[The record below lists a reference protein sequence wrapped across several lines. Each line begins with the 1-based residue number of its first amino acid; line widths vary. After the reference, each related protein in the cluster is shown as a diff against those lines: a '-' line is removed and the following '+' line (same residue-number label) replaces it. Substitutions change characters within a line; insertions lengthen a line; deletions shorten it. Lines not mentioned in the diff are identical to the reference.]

1 MTNVYDLRITSIH
14 FYSQEHI
21 IFSGVPLLKNSHF
34 FDSGKFIL
42 TIKCN
47 PSSLPVIPIK
57 GQNWQV
63 NGSYTKQVV
72 RLNNYDLDEY
82 VFENPELLRCTLPES
97 GEQFIHFIA
106 TEQDFIGIGESKARK
121 IWDAFG
127 AGIYQILSNCNEI
140 NKNLLQ
146 PIITEKSID
155 ALYVGF
161 QKYKN
166 LSQCNFLAQLQV
178 PSDIQQ
184 RIIKFHTEETI
195 NKIKENPYVLVGFG
209 LSFQQVDLIAKK
221 NFNIPEN
228 DPRRLNSAVE
238 AALQK
243 WIQRGHTFATQKQL
257 APILI
262 GMLQSPILV
271 EESFAVGSKQYQC
284 IRNPITGTMHPTAQ
298 LIMENVVSKR
308 LLKLVASQNLHD
320 EMPKTLIKE
329 TVDGLPYKLTY
340 QQYLAVCNCLN
351 NDVSVIS
358 GGAGTGKTTVLRA
371 ILHTYA
377 SLGFKIHAIALS
389 GRASLKLQD
398 SIGYQAST
406 IASFLHSAPLTP
418 ISSTERHILV
428 IDEASMLDLPT
439 MFRIVNHINPNVR
452 LILVGDPN
460 QLPPIGCG
468 KILSDI
474 IRSNK
479 VVTTTLDIVKRQA
492 HTTGIPEY
500 TQLINNGVV
509 PQILSSGNV
518 FFHETSIDDISDVC
532 SDLYATDSRYSRVI
546 APTRALCQEINLKIQ
561 NATNPNGSRFEF
573 KVNGNRY
580 FLDLRL
586 GDDILFT
593 KNYYDKN
600 VQNGSLG
607 ILKSI
612 SNENNFFGMI
622 ELDTK
627 VQVEIDYKILDCI
640 ELGYCITLHKAQG
653 SQFSR
658 VIIALKPGR
667 LVDRSWIYT
676 AITRAEHD
684 VHIVGS
690 KSDFNSIIEKQ
701 SSIYMRNTYL
711 SELLKNDTFPFL
723 CR

>member
-1 MTNVYDLRITSIH
+1 MINVYDLRITSIH

-21 IFSGVPLLKNSHF
+21 IFSGVPLLKNSCF
-34 FDSGKFIL
+34 FDSIKFII

-63 NGSYTKQVV
+63 KGSYTKQVV

-106 TEQDFIGIGESKARK
+106 TEKDFIGIGESKART
-121 IWDAFG
+121 IWNSFG
-127 AGIYQILSNCNEI
+127 TEIYRILSNCNEI
-140 NKNLLQ
+140 NKNLLK

-155 ALYVGF
+155 ALYAGF

-195 NKIKENPYVLVGFG
+195 NKIKENPYILVGFG
-209 LSFQQVDLIAKK
+209 LSFQQVDHIAKEI
-221 NFNIPEN
+221 FNISEN
-228 DPRRLNSAVE
+228 DPRRLISAVE

-308 LLKLVASQNLHD
+308 LLKLVASQNLPY

-377 SLGFKIHAIALS
+377 SLDFKIHAIALS

-439 MFRIVNHINPNVR
+439 MFRIVNHINPDVR

-500 TQLINNGVV
+500 AQLINNGVV
-509 PQILSSGNV
+509 PHTLSSGNV

-546 APTRALCQEINLKIQ
+546 APTRTLCQEINLKIQ
-561 NATNPNGSRFEF
+561 NATNPNGKRFEF

-593 KNYYDKN
+593 QNHYDKN

-612 SNENNFFGMI
+612 SNENDIFGVI

-690 KSDFNSIIEKQ
+690 ASDFNSIIEKQ

-711 SELLKNDTFPFL
+711 SELLNEDTFPIL
-723 CR
+723 C